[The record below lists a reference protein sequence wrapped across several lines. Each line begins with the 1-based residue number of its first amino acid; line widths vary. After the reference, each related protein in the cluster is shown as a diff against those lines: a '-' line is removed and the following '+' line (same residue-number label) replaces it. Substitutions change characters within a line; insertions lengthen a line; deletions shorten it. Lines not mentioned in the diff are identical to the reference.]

1 MKSLHLKCF
10 VKDNKVTLKGR
21 YVLPHLLDCIEA
33 ANKSYY
39 I

>member
-21 YVLPHLLDCIEA
+21 YVVLRLLDCIEV